1 MTNRFLR
8 PALAALIAA
17 AWLPASAGRSA
28 QTTGNQVF
36 DTSYAVENSKACLGG
51 GCHELDAKLVA
62 DYTASA
68 MTHVMVKCNVCHGTH
83 TAADVGL
90 SKPNLTGYRPGMGA
104 TGYVVGKD
112 RCLACHSGAP
122 LQPGHPS
129 AARDCIACHAP
140 HVFRATR

>member
-8 PALAALIAA
+8 LALAAAIAV
-17 AWLPASAGRSA
+17 AWLPASAGRA
-28 QTTGNQVF
+28 VQTTGNQVF
-36 DTSYAVENSKACLGG
+36 DTSYAVENSQACLGG
-51 GCHELDAKLVA
+51 GCHELDAQLVA

-83 TAADVGL
+83 TAADVGQP
-90 SKPNLTGYRPGMGA
+90 KPNLTGYRPGMGA

-112 RCLACHSGAP
+112 RCRACHSGAP
-122 LQPGHPS
+122 LQPGHPA

-140 HVFRATR
+140 HVFPAGH